1 MQLKHNGIEL
11 EYFLPILDMSAQ
23 SHLLALPVG
32 PRWLLGATLPGAP
45 QAPRF
50 CQHVFIPTYQLG
62 LSRSLLGALGGMQF
76 LNVVGTLPGR
86 AFG

>member
-1 MQLKHNGIEL
+1 MHLDHNGIKL

-32 PRWLLGATLPGAP
+32 PRWLLGAPLAGAP

-50 CQHVFIPTYQLG
+50 GQHVFIPTYQLG
-62 LSRSLLGALGGMQF
+62 LSRSLLGALGGMEF
-76 LNVVGTLPGR
+76 LNGVGTIPGR

>member
-1 MQLKHNGIEL
+1 MHLDHNGIKL

-23 SHLLALPVG
+23 SHLLALPVD
-32 PRWLLGATLPGAP
+32 PCWLLGATLPGAP

-50 CQHVFIPTYQLG
+50 GQHVFIPTYHLC
-62 LSRSLLGALGGMQF
+62 LSGGLLGALGGMQF